1 MTIAQQ
7 LEQKGRVEGR
17 KEGWEEG
24 IHEGIQEGIQFGKQR
39 AKRAAAYSMLQH
51 GFDYDV
57 VMKITGMNVEELVS
71 LDS

>member
-17 KEGWEEG
+17 KEGRE
-24 IHEGIQEGIQFGKQR
+24 EGIQEGIQFGKQR

-57 VMKITGMNVEELVS
+57 VMKITDLSVEELVALNS
-71 LDS
+71 

>member
-17 KEGWEEG
+17 KEGWE
-24 IHEGIQEGIQFGKQR
+24 EGIQEGIQFGKQR